1 MNRKQKSNYDV
12 IKTFFQIQD
21 KSTFELNWIHEEKI
35 IIKNKKKAKDWKW
48 KEKFIQKIEN
58 IWEIHLT
65 NHI

>member
-35 IIKNKKKAKDWKW
+35 IIKNKKKSKDWKW